1 VGTGCGERSPAEPAG
16 TCPGYGGKNS
26 LSEFMT
32 ACQRGELKNI
42 QLQCNASIIG
52 IAEATPF
59 FVDFASSKLG
69 ATERRNTAVA
79 NWD

>member
-1 VGTGCGERSPAEPAG
+1 MTGCGERSPAEPAG

-42 QLQCNASIIG
+42 QL
-52 IAEATPF
+52 
-59 FVDFASSKLG
+59 
-69 ATERRNTAVA
+69 
-79 NWD
+79 